1 MDSGGEKLWDSLADS
16 GMDIGG
22 SCGGNGLCGKCKL
35 RVEGDTNPV
44 SDKEREYLLPEEI
57 RKGFR
62 LACYCNVQ
70 APLKV
75 YLDYTRTEYAAGDTT
90 LWQIRIRTGLNRGKA
105 IFIPGMDK
113 ENPVSL
119 HRRLKCLQYELD
131 LSMEN
136 LAFLSRL
143 DRSGRPSLE
152 LRALVYPGKRVRYI
166 GPKSCQAYG
175 IALDIG
181 TSTIYAALLD
191 LQKKQTSAVISS
203 SNLQKTY
210 GADILARLSYAL
222 DKPEGMQTL
231 QRVMINSINGCLE
244 ELCLQVGTAVEDIYA
259 FCVAGNPVMLHFFLG
274 LNPAGFAA
282 APYVGLFNDQ
292 LQCSARSLGLRAA
305 RRRNAIFYRK

>member
-1 MDSGGEKLWDSLADS
+1 MKIKLLKVDGSEHDLWTLAGKNYGTVWVDSAS
-16 GMDIGG
+16 DIGG

-44 SDKEREYLLPEEI
+44 SDKGGISVAGRDVE
-57 RKGFR
+57 GFR
-62 LACYCNVQ
+62 LAKVTVMFRL
-70 APLKV
+70 LKGLHSIIPGRNMRWR
-75 YLDYTRTEYAAGDTT
+75 YHP
-90 LWQIRIRTGLNRGKA
+90 WQDWDPGPALIEVKQ
-105 IFIPGMDK
+105 FFYPGMDK
-113 ENPVSL
+113 ETRFPAPSFENVSP
-119 HRRLKCLQYELD
+119 QYELD

-222 DKPEGMQTL
+222 DKL
-231 QRVMINSINGCLE
+231 KACK
-244 ELCLQVGTAVEDIYA
+244 
-259 FCVAGNPVMLHFFLG
+259 H
-274 LNPAGFAA
+274 
-282 APYVGLFNDQ
+282 
-292 LQCSARSLGLRAA
+292 CSG
-305 RRRNAIFYRK
+305 